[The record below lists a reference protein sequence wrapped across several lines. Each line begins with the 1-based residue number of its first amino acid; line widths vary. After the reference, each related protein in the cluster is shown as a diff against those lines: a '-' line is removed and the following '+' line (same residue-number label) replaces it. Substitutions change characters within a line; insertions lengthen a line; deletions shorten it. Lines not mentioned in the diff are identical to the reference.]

1 MGRMSYGYFFSYNV
15 FGGIIWVL
23 LFTLLGFFF
32 GNIPIVRKNFELVI
46 LAIIFVSVV
55 PAVWEAWKAR
65 RDIRAEKAN
74 AEAETP

>member
-15 FGGIIWVL
+15 FGGIVWVL
-23 LFTLLGFFF
+23 MFTLLGYFF
-32 GNIPIVRKNFELVI
+32 GNIPFVKKNFELVI
-46 LAIIFVSVV
+46 LGIIFVSVV

-65 RDIRAEKAN
+65 QEMKADKAR